1 MKKFLLASTESIKR
15 LIQFIFA
22 YEKMHKEGR
31 DYLTREEWE
40 NIKALAKSVYYDK
53 PWEKDGDGEYG
64 AFDFVKQIKE

>member
-1 MKKFLLASTESIKR
+1 
-15 LIQFIFA
+15 
-22 YEKMHKEGR
+22 MHKEGR

-40 NIKALAKSVYYDK
+40 NIKALAKRVYYDI